1 MFEQV
6 SRVLGLDGV
15 AVTAVLERAD
25 ELEVEVELA
34 VPAKLLPP
42 VRRDRAGGEGAAARA
57 CARLAAGGAAGDAR
71 LAQAPLSLPPL
82 SAQLQRVAC
91 RSARAA
97 AGEQALPRPALP
109 ATARRRRAIGG
120 CARGAD
126 EPLPG
131 RACLPGRRRAGAR
144 RAPATA
150 RASALYRRGRTSSRL
165 EAAGDRRLPPPPLAR
180 TPAPAQRQGTTHR
193 ATTPLALRAL
203 PARAAARRG
212 LGTEGTLPRDLPLPQ
227 PRAGRAA
234 ARALPQRNRT
244 RTDPILSRL
253 RQRPARLAR
262 RAARLLRPTQHERLR
277 RRSDQ
282 QNQSDQTPR
291 LRTPK
296 LRQLPHTHP
305 HSMRLTG
312 SRNSTPL
319 HQQEP
324 ESVTTSTSAA
334 ADVSADRASEC
345 PNPG

>member
-97 AGEQALPRPALP
+97 AGEQALPRPPLP

-150 RASALYRRGRTSSRL
+150 RASALYRRGRTSPRL
-165 EAAGDRRLPPPPLAR
+165 EAAGDGRLRPRTPLRPRGARGPRPAHAPALPAGASRAAAPSARGGLDRPRLRLPPGA
-180 TPAPAQRQGTTHR
+180 AGG
-193 ATTPLALRAL
+193 
-203 PARAAARRG
+203 AARRCDRG
-212 LGTEGTLPRDLPLPQ
+212 RPPPPR
-227 PRAGRAA
+227 PR
-234 ARALPQRNRT
+234 
-244 RTDPILSRL
+244 
-253 RQRPARLAR
+253 RPP
-262 RAARLLRPTQHERLR
+262 RPRHG
-277 RRSDQ
+277 
-282 QNQSDQTPR
+282 
-291 LRTPK
+291 
-296 LRQLPHTHP
+296 H
-305 HSMRLTG
+305 
-312 SRNSTPL
+312 
-319 HQQEP
+319 
-324 ESVTTSTSAA
+324 A
-334 ADVSADRASEC
+334 
-345 PNPG
+345 